1 MRNSI
6 DNITRLKRL
15 SEEYIRIF
23 SQPGVEFRSTS
34 LSRMSDCGTRL
45 SYWCQETPN
54 GLERVKLH
62 KANFCRE
69 RFCPLC
75 ASRKSSKNSY
85 ILSSV
90 CDELKSEGYYF
101 SFITLTLKSLPLYHS
116 QEQLNHL
123 FYAFNL
129 FRQRVSFKSR
139 YDGYFRSLEF
149 TFNRD
154 STGLIWVHPHIHMI
168 ACYSRSKRINGAG
181 YYPQFELVNEW
192 RTALQLPADSPCI
205 CDIREI
211 KLDKNHKSLQELS
224 KYCFDFSDVL
234 DIFKTSSVNEINDI
248 ISLVRSRQTYYYG
261 GIFSTKKSHFVES
274 EFTEDIPDDAILIQ
288 YEYDKVL
295 KMYVISTNNVYLSN
309 SIYSPRPFVLP
320 ELQLR
325 C

>member
-1 MRNSI
+1 MRTDIN
-6 DNITRLKRL
+6 NITRLKRI
-15 SEEYIRIF
+15 SEEYIKIF
-23 SQPGVEFRSTS
+23 SQSGIDFRPTS
-34 LSRMSDCGTRL
+34 ISRMKECGTRL

-116 QEQLNHL
+116 FEQLNHL

-129 FRQRVSFKSR
+129 LTHRVSFKSR

-154 STGLIWVHPHIHMI
+154 STGLIWVHPHIHLI
-168 ACYSRSKRINGAG
+168 ACYSRSKRLNGTG
-181 YYPQFELVNEW
+181 YYPQQELVNEW
-192 RTALQLPADSPCI
+192 RTALQLPDDAPCI

-211 KLDKNHKSLQELS
+211 KIDKNHKSLQELC

-234 DIFKTSSVNEINDI
+234 DIFKSASVNEINDI
-248 ISLVRSRQTYYYG
+248 IRLVRSRNTYFYG
-261 GIFSTKKSHFVES
+261 GIFSSKKSHFVES
-274 EFTEDIPDDAILIQ
+274 EFTEDIPDNAILIQ
-288 YEYDKVL
+288 YEYDKEL
-295 KMYVISTNNVYLSN
+295 KIYVVSTNNVYLSN

-320 ELQLR
+320 ELQMR